1 MEYDSVKLPK
11 ILYLS
16 LLVLQYT
23 KLNGYTNTNDMAKMA
38 NSIAK
43 GLVRTRKDKQD
54 YKFLEDTNYGGL
66 RGNFSTQ
73 MTLRGMIKRGSRY
86 TAYYGIGANDRLLN
100 AVIKGQIILDDH
112 TSLIAHTKDKALSR
126 LLEHESKLL
135 TLRETQAHIK
145 QYLEK
150 NPDLPFERD
159 TLNFP
164 KIAVVKSKS
173 RNCYFMRVLFNRFID
188 SDNSRIEYNLL
199 NYWQGSSIRKHN
211 MHILFVVPKMG
222 DSDKKDDYWYKIKA
236 IKFEDII
243 ERKPLFIY
251 YDAALDQCY
260 DSNRNKLQS
269 FDLEYAMDNFSLDNA
284 NIGQR
289 LSYDWEETRSQFNTQ
304 ENAVV
309 GEVKPTEFFVFLENF
324 LKFSFQFNIDG
335 KTVAS
340 LVESASG
347 GPDVILTFTGGT
359 KQPLELEHEW
369 SHYIQHGHQNNKAF
383 QGAWIYANEDW
394 DFDRIKNIFYPEY
407 LKGKIV
413 PDTFLFTDNGV
424 KSARRV
430 VWSAEEPYAEQID
443 ISEIIDS

>member
-1 MEYDSVKLPK
+1 MEYYSVKLPK

-100 AVIKGQIILDDH
+100 AVVKGQIILDDP
-112 TSLIAHTKDKALSR
+112 TSLVAHTNDRTLKR
-126 LLEHESKLL
+126 ILEHESKLL

-145 QYLEK
+145 QFLGK
-150 NPDLPFERD
+150 NPGLPFERD
-159 TLNFP
+159 SLNFP
-164 KIAVVKSKS
+164 KIAVVRSKF
-173 RNCYFMRVLFNRFID
+173 RNSYFMRVLFNRFTD
-188 SDNSRIEYNLL
+188 SSNSIIEYNLL

-211 MHILFVVPKMG
+211 MHILFVVPKMS
-222 DSDKKDDYWYKIKA
+222 DSDDKDDYWHKIKA
-236 IKFEDII
+236 IRFEDII

-251 YDAALDQCY
+251 YDTNLDQCF
-260 DSNRNKLQS
+260 DSNHNKLDS
-269 FDLEYAMDNFSLDNA
+269 FELDYAMENFSLDNA

-289 LSYDWEETRSQFNTQ
+289 LSYDWEETRSQFNSQ
-304 ENAVV
+304 ENTVV

-369 SHYIQHGHQNNKAF
+369 SHYVQHGHQNNKAF

-394 DFDRIKNIFYPEY
+394 NFDRIKSIFYPEY

-413 PDTFLFTDNGV
+413 PEVFLFTDNGV
-424 KSARRV
+424 KAARRV
-430 VWSAEEPYAEQID
+430 DWSVKEPYAEQID
-443 ISEIIDS
+443 ISELSDN